1 MIFLIFAVDTHKKR
15 NDDFVAITESL
26 LLFWNMASKFS
37 FAKITKN
44 LATLFEKVTLQYNT
58 IHCIKYELL
67 VPKSNIF
74 CIDLNE
80 TNFAISAYNTVV
92 S

>member
-1 MIFLIFAVDTHKKR
+1 
-15 NDDFVAITESL
+15 
-26 LLFWNMASKFS
+26 MASKFS

-44 LATLFEKVTLQYNT
+44 LATLFENVTLQYNT

-80 TNFAISAYNTVV
+80 RNFAYNTVV
-92 S
+92 SCCDASDCNKMQLIRYEIYYP

>member
-1 MIFLIFAVDTHKKR
+1 
-15 NDDFVAITESL
+15 
-26 LLFWNMASKFS
+26 MASKFS

-80 TNFAISAYNTVV
+80 RNSAISAYNTVV
-92 S
+92 SCCDASDCNNAVN